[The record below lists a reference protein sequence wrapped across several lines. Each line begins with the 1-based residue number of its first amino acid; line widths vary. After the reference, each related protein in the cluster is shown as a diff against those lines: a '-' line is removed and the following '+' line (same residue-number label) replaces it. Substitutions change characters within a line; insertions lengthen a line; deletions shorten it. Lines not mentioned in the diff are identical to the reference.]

1 MLISKVESND
11 EYEEKQN
18 KRQNLL
24 IKNGISVL
32 VLNTIITYRVIWK

>member
-24 IKNGISVL
+24 IKNEISVL